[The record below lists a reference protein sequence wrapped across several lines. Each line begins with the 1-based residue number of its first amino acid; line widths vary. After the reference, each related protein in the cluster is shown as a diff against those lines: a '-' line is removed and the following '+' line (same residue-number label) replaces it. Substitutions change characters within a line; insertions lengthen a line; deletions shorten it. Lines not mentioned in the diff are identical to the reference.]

1 MHLGNFNEARRSVA
15 FFLVQT
21 MYVFRLFL
29 FRSPDR
35 DRETDRRR
43 IALVQKAVRSVIKD
57 AEAEVI
63 GLRTRIAKAR
73 TSVTS
78 LLAQIED
85 GDAGAGCRAELNNV
99 EQRLLSGER
108 RLAQM
113 KVTSSF
119 FES

>member
-1 MHLGNFNEARRSVA
+1 MA
-15 FFLVQT
+15 FFLVQA
-21 MYVFRLFL
+21 MYVFRLFS

-35 DRETDRRR
+35 DRETDSRR
-43 IALVQKAVRSVIKD
+43 IALVQKAVRSAIKG

-85 GDAGAGCRAELNNV
+85 GDPGAGCRAELNNV
-99 EQRLLSGER
+99 EQRLLSWER

-113 KVTSSF
+113 KEHLELLRELEGVATRLTAS
-119 FES
+119 